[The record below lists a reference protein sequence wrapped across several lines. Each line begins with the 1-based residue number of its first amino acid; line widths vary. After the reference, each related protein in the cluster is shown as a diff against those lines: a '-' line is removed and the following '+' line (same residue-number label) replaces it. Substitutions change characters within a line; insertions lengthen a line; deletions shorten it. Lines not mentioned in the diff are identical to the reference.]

1 MFVVTCNWI
10 PLLSSFSELQRLT
23 ISMQYRYTMEPL
35 PARLHHHC
43 LRNREWN
50 KAARGH
56 DCDPSS
62 SSNKQMCPLSTS
74 TFCVATIYHFALS
87 TSDLAQY
94 RIITIYSISTIV
106 QYIQCT
112 VNIQYTISSS
122 GPMNEVEAEVSYEFI
137 GKLF

>member
-1 MFVVTCNWI
+1 MI
-10 PLLSSFSELQRLT
+10 
-23 ISMQYRYTMEPL
+23 
-35 PARLHHHC
+35 LHQAAT
-43 LRNREWN
+43 N
-50 KAARGH
+50 KYVSTVHRHILCGH
-56 DCDPSS
+56 
-62 SSNKQMCPLSTS
+62 N
-74 TFCVATIYHFALS
+74 HFALS